1 MSNQH
6 ENYEVLNLI
15 GYGLAKFSTFTQV
28 FGFSNKNSFY
38 EYCVKI
44 EVAETVGV
52 VKNRQDLFDHFFDN
66 GRKGW
71 WQKGDAYIH
80 RKIKIDTLFGN
91 ENVESY
97 VNIVKMYLQS
107 NFNIKDFVIKV
118 NPIIQTRFR
127 QMQETG
133 LEAEL
138 FFINNYNL
146 IPKFKGGKLEDAR
159 LYGDGYDFQISVNEN
174 FYLAEV
180 KGIRSSK
187 GRLRITENEF
197 KKAQEYKENYF
208 LSVILNL
215 DEIPSIK
222 IFANPLQILD
232 FKKVER
238 QSKSQIEYHLTGDIC

>member
-6 ENYEVLNLI
+6 DNYEVLNLI
-15 GYGLAKFSTFTQV
+15 GYGLAKFDTFTQT
-28 FGFSNKNSFY
+28 FGFTTKTAFY
-38 EYCVKI
+38 QYCVKVGI
-44 EVAETVGV
+44 AETIGV

-80 RKIKIDTLFGN
+80 RKIKIDALFGS

-97 VNIVKMYLQS
+97 VNIVKMYLQT
-107 NFNIKDFVIKV
+107 NFSVKDFIIKV
-118 NPIIQTRFR
+118 NPITQTRFK

-138 FFINNYNL
+138 FFMNNYQKLDTFQN
-146 IPKFKGGKLEDAR
+146 GKLEDAR
-159 LYGDGYDFQISVNEN
+159 LYGDGYDFQISVNES

-180 KGIRSSK
+180 KGIRGSK

-215 DEIPSIK
+215 DEIPAIK

-238 QSKSQIEYHLTGDIC
+238 QSKPQVEYHLTGDIC

>member
-1 MSNQH
+1 
-6 ENYEVLNLI
+6 
-15 GYGLAKFSTFTQV
+15 LAKFDTFAQV
-28 FGFSNKNSFY
+28 FGFSTKTAFY
-38 EYCVKI
+38 QYCVKI
-44 EVAETVGV
+44 GISETIGV

-71 WQKGDAYIH
+71 WQKGDVYIH
-80 RKIKIDTLFGN
+80 RKIKIDALFGN

-97 VNIVKMYLQS
+97 VNIVKMYLQT
-107 NFNIKDFVIKV
+107 NFSVKDFILKV
-118 NPIIQTRFR
+118 NPITQTRFK

-138 FFINNYNL
+138 FFMNNYQKLNE
-146 IPKFKGGKLEDAR
+146 FQNGKLEDAR

-174 FYLAEV
+174 FYLAEF
-180 KGIRSSK
+180 KGIRRSK

-197 KKAQEYKENYF
+197 RKAQEYKDNYF

-215 DEIPSIK
+215 DEIPAIK
-222 IFANPLQILD
+222 IFANPLQTLD

-238 QSKSQIEYHLTGDIC
+238 QSKAQVEYHLTGDIC

>member
-6 ENYEVLNLI
+6 DNYEVLNLI
-15 GYGLAKFSTFTQV
+15 GYGLAKFDTFAQV
-28 FGFSNKNSFY
+28 FGFSTKTAFY
-38 EYCVKI
+38 QYCVKI
-44 EVAETVGV
+44 GISETIGV

-71 WQKGDAYIH
+71 WQKGDVYIH
-80 RKIKIDTLFGN
+80 RKIKIDALFGN

-97 VNIVKMYLQS
+97 VNIVKMYLQT
-107 NFNIKDFVIKV
+107 NFSVKDFILKV
-118 NPIIQTRFR
+118 NPITQTRFK

-138 FFINNYNL
+138 FFMNNYQKLNE
-146 IPKFKGGKLEDAR
+146 FQNGKLEDAR

-180 KGIRSSK
+180 KGIRRSK

-197 KKAQEYKENYF
+197 RKAQEYKDNYF

-215 DEIPSIK
+215 DEIPANK
-222 IFANPLQILD
+222 IFANPLQTLD

-238 QSKSQIEYHLTGDIC
+238 QSKAQVEYHLTGDIC